1 LFPGGGKEAFIIP
14 WAGGLLAMADTPVG
28 TIETLLESVLEET
41 SDENVHF
48 KLRTAL
54 QLLSVI
60 QKREQMTEELLEET
74 EMDGEVRQRLQDLG
88 YLNE

>member
-1 LFPGGGKEAFIIP
+1 
-14 WAGGLLAMADTPVG
+14 MSDTPAG
-28 TIETLLESVLEET
+28 TIETLLEGVLEET
-41 SDENVHF
+41 SDANVHF

-60 QKREQMTEELLEET
+60 QEREQMTEDLLEES
-74 EMDGEVRQRLQDLG
+74 EIDGEVRQRLQELG

>member
-1 LFPGGGKEAFIIP
+1 
-14 WAGGLLAMADTPVG
+14 MNDTTVG

-41 SDENVHF
+41 SDANVHF

-54 QLLSVI
+54 QLLSVVRE
-60 QKREQMTEELLEET
+60 REQMTEDLLEEN
-74 EMDGEVRQRLQDLG
+74 EIDGDVRQRLQELG